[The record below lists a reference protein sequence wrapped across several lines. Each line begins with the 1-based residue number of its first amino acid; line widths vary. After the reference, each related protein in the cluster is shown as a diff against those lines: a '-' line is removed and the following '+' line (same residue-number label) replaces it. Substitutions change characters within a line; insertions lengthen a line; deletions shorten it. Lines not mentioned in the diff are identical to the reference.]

1 MIRKAIRKWINQRGY
16 DLIKLNSASLN
27 NGLPIDFTPLD
38 RQIINKVRPFTMTSP
53 ERIAALINSIQY
65 LKNSR
70 IKGSIVECGV
80 WKGGSMMAAIFSLL
94 DIGDLERSI
103 YLYDTF
109 EGMSEPSEN
118 DESFTGKPAAELLKA
133 QDRMVSE
140 SVWCYSTLDE
150 VKNNIQSTQYPADKI
165 HFIQGKVED
174 TIPLNLPEP
183 IALLR
188 LDTDWY
194 ESTRHELEHLFP
206 LIVKGG
212 VLIID
217 DYGHWKGA
225 RKAVDEYF
233 QKQGIQ
239 ILLNRIDYTGRIA
252 IKL

>member
-1 MIRKAIRKWINQRGY
+1 MIRKTVRKWINQWGY
-16 DLIKLNSASLN
+16 DLIKLNTASLN
-27 NGLPIDFTPLD
+27 NGLPIDFSPLD
-38 RQIINKVRPFTMTSP
+38 IEIIEKVRPYTMTSP
-53 ERIAALINSIQY
+53 ERIAALINSVQY
-65 LKNSR
+65 LNSNH

-80 WKGGSMMAAIFSLL
+80 WKGGSTMAALITLL
-94 DIGDLERSI
+94 KLKDKERAV
-103 YLYDTF
+103 YLYDTY
-109 EGMSEPSEN
+109 EGMSEPTEN
-118 DESFTGKPAAELLKA
+118 DESFQGKPASELLET
-133 QDRMVSE
+133 QDKMISE
-140 SVWCYSTLDE
+140 SVWCYSTLEE
-150 VKNNIQSTQYPADKI
+150 VKKNIGSTQYPSEKI

-174 TIPLNLPEP
+174 TIPAILPEP

-206 LIVKGG
+206 LLAKGG

-233 QKQGIQ
+233 EKNHIQ

-252 IKL
+252 VKL